1 MCSTDKGDGNRM
13 KRYLQVFSLALFLI
27 VCTVASAQDDSIEI
41 DLDTAIHDVEW
52 SPDGTLLAV
61 ATDTGVK
68 IFTDTLQPVTEL
80 QGHTSAVTA
89 VAWKPDGTQL
99 ASGGFYYDNGIHIWN
114 YNANDNTFILD
125 RVLRREGEL
134 SDYYS
139 TLALVWSPD
148 GTKLGELTRLSYQV
162 HEDYILLYDT
172 TSWLRSNSFFSHSNL
187 FSTISWSPDSSK
199 IVVSGYRTQ
208 YRVFVLDALTLTS
221 IYTQEVSP
229 FGDPRISTPELVAWN
244 GQDEIAIIDGTDIL
258 ILKGSSGQT
267 TSLLNID
274 LGLNGRGKW
283 SYDGNYLYIV
293 KAGDV
298 DIWEVQTQTRV
309 GRLNTT
315 ILIAEA
321 VDWSTL
327 DKLAIASSEGILQV
341 KNVIQLEDV
350 SGKATVTLI
359 PTFTPSKTPTSTPSP
374 TPEGVKETGF
384 SPASDSL

>member
-1 MCSTDKGDGNRM
+1 MDKRM

-68 IFTDTLQPVTEL
+68 IFTDTLQPVTDL

-89 VAWKPDGTQL
+89 VAWKPDRTQL
-99 ASGGFYYDNGIHIWN
+99 ASGGHYYDNGIHIWN

-134 SDYYS
+134 GDYYS
-139 TLALVWSPD
+139 TLVLAWSPD
-148 GTKLGELTRLSYQV
+148 GSRFGELTHLSYEV
-162 HEDYILLYDT
+162 GIDFLFLYDAN
-172 TSWLRSNSFFSHSNL
+172 SWEKSDYTFSYDNIIAS
-187 FSTISWSPDSSK
+187 IAWSPDSSK

-208 YRVFVLDALTLTS
+208 YRVFVLDSLTLTS
-221 IYTQEVSP
+221 IYSQEVSP
-229 FGDPRISTPELVAWN
+229 FGDTGISIPELVDWN
-244 GQDEIAIIDGTDIL
+244 EQDEIAIIDGTDIRVL
-258 ILKGSSGQT
+258 EGSSGQT
-267 TSLLNID
+267 TSFLDIS
-274 LGLNGRGKW
+274 LGLTGRGGW
-283 SYDGNYLYIV
+283 SYDGNYLYAVDSGYI
-293 KAGDV
+293 DV
-298 DIWEVQTQTRV
+298 WEVHTQTRV

-341 KNVIQLEDV
+341 KDVIQLEDV

-359 PTFTPSKTPTSTPSP
+359 PTFTPSKTPTSNPSP
-374 TPEGVKETGF
+374 TPEDVKETGF
-384 SPASDSL
+384 FS